1 MPIAGKQC
9 ENAQFSVTLRPAGR
23 IRYAAAGRPDS
34 LRRGRQAGFVTPRPA
49 GRIRYA
55 AAGQTGF
62 GTLRPAG
69 AVGSAGVDIR
79 RGSDGRFSSQEHV

>member
-9 ENAQFSVTLRPAGR
+9 ENAQFSVTL
-23 IRYAAAGRPDS
+23 
-34 LRRGRQAGFVTPRPA
+34 RPA